1 MNEIY
6 GYGPQSVVFPVKRE
20 KVKNPTADQAILPEI
35 GHSPFDNLPG
45 SETLKTMMGVIE
57 NKANRLTAK
66 FALSGKLGL
75 HDIKALT
82 QTIKVTDE
90 NSKSVAMLLTLVDE
104 GVVNPRT
111 LRYVCKNGTI
121 SDAMNKDI
129 KMIFSSR
136 AQGIDPNDRYIPL
149 VENEK
154 EGILQSGIGDMFVL
168 PEERNVFIKTDKG
181 KVEQLKMDKET
192 MIKLF
197 PPAERFANA
206 QTYSGDCYFV
216 AAVNSMMENP
226 KARIKFL
233 KCFEQDGKDV
243 KINFPASDFVYVAKN
258 GEMPKNYKHNFL
270 TGCTGMKLIEY
281 AYGRYLEDLVAKQ
294 VRIQQTEAIKKLEE
308 QIETEKDKSKLSELK
323 IKLRRHNIMLENFE
337 KDQERKEKSL
347 VVSLDDYR
355 RPIMTDGDG
364 IVLREIG
371 QMNFYRKTTFDEP
384 GDFYRGDGG
393 VMEDVFNDFGYKDVK
408 AYHIEEEE
416 IQELLKDPV
425 KSKEYL
431 FTGGTKREGRPNFL
445 RAELIMDR
453 SLSMFGGH
461 AYKIE
466 PTQTKDGKMIYKVS
480 NSWNASHNPILTLEQ
495 LNKFFSQIHIA
506 KIE

>member
-6 GYGPQSVVFPVKRE
+6 GYKPQSVVLPVKRE
-20 KVKNPTADQAILPEI
+20 KVKNSTADQAILHEI
-35 GHSPFDNLPG
+35 GYNPFENLPG
-45 SETLKTMMGVIE
+45 SETLQAMMGVIE

-82 QTIKVTDE
+82 HSIKVTDE

-104 GVVNPRT
+104 HVINPRT
-111 LRYVCKNGTI
+111 LRFVCKNGTI
-121 SDAMNKDI
+121 SEAMTKDI
-129 KMIFSSR
+129 KMIFGCR
-136 AQGIDPNDRYIPL
+136 AKGINPNDRYIPC
-149 VENEK
+149 VKNEK
-154 EGILQSGIGDMFVL
+154 EGILQSCIGDMFEVSG
-168 PEERNVFIKTDKG
+168 EKNIYIKTEKG
-181 KVEQLKMDKET
+181 KAEQLKMDKET

-216 AAVNSMMENP
+216 AAVNAMMENP

-243 KINFPASDFVYVAKN
+243 NINFPASDFVYVAKN
-258 GEMPKNYKHNFL
+258 REMPKSYRHNFL

-281 AYGRYLEDLVAKQ
+281 AYGKYLEDMVSNQAKT
-294 VRIQQTEAIKKLEE
+294 QQNEAIKKLEDQIE
-308 QIETEKDKSKLSELK
+308 IETEKEKLSELK
-323 IKLRRHNIMLENFE
+323 TKLRRHKVILEMFERDQQRKQKNF
-337 KDQERKEKSL
+337 
-347 VVSLDDYR
+347 VVSIDDYR
-355 RPIMTDGDG
+355 RPVMTDSEG
-364 IVLREIG
+364 ISIKEIG

-393 VMEDVFNDFGYKDVK
+393 VMEDVFNDFGYKEVK
-408 AYHIEEEE
+408 AFRIEEEE
-416 IQELLKDPV
+416 IQELLKDPI
-425 KSKEYL
+425 KSKDYL
-431 FTGGTKREGRPNFL
+431 FTGGTKREGRPNPF

-466 PTQTKDGKMIYKVS
+466 PTQTKNGEMIYKVS